1 MKSSNQGAVNKHTR
15 GAEFAVTEVDRR
27 SCPSNPRASDMK
39 NRVVPSE
46 RSAVPVKKFNSLGRG
61 VVRSLGKHSSSG
73 RRDGSHK
80 NNLSC
85 AIR

>member
-39 NRVVPSE
+39 
-46 RSAVPVKKFNSLGRG
+46 K
-61 VVRSLGKHSSSG
+61 SLGKHSSSG